1 MERCAMSPEDI
12 PLAASANLLKTY
24 FSLGLAIPNSSMIAE
39 EGFKACVGEFEH
51 PICNFAAGLHL
62 DPWSAKQ
69 LLQLAANK
77 KSFNVYALPGDTPRH
92 LGELLHRCDFR
103 VSYRLV
109 QMVAEPVGSHH
120 GPQVQPASSND
131 KRLDIARFMTE
142 QFFNRQSE
150 GFRQRVASATA
161 NASELELYE
170 LLAYDR
176 RCGAIMICP
185 GDDIIGVYNLC
196 IASANRGVGL
206 GKELTAWALSQA
218 FKQGKLVTLQ
228 CDSRLQSWYTNQGFR
243 VTGAID
249 VYTLSKTGRSDIINA
264 T

>member
-1 MERCAMSPEDI
+1 MTLPEI
-12 PLAASANLLKTY
+12 QSGASDNLLRTY
-24 FSLGLAIPNSSMIAE
+24 FSLGLAIPNSTMIAE
-39 EGFKACVGEFEH
+39 DGFKACVGEFDH

-69 LLQLAANK
+69 LKHLASNK
-77 KSFNVYALPGDTPRH
+77 RSFNVYVLPGDTPRH

-120 GPQVQPASSND
+120 GPRVLAAESHE
-131 KRLDIARFMTE
+131 KRLDVARFMTE

-150 GFRQRVASATA
+150 TFRQRVAQATA
-161 NASELELYE
+161 DAKGLDLYE

-176 RCGAIMICP
+176 RCAAVMLCP
-185 GDDIIGVYNLC
+185 GDSVVGIYNLC
-196 IASANRGVGL
+196 VAAANRGVGL
-206 GKELTAWALSQA
+206 GKELTAWALSEA
-218 FKQGKLVTLQ
+218 FKAGKVVTLQ
-228 CDSRLQSWYTNQGFR
+228 CDSRLQPWYVNQGFR
-243 VTGAID
+243 STGMID
-249 VYTLSKTGRSDIINA
+249 VYTLPKSTRSDIMNV